1 MSRRPQKSNRRASSP
16 SPSASSPR
24 EFRLPENTT
33 PALPPVEDFAGLAM
47 PEALLKALAAEG
59 VTTPFPI
66 QAATLPNSLAGRDVL
81 GRGRTGSG
89 KTLAFGLALLART
102 AGLRAEPK
110 APLALVLVPTR
121 ELAQQV
127 TDALAPYATAVNL
140 RLATVVGGLSIT
152 KQAGAL
158 RRGAEVLVA
167 TPGRL
172 NDLVE
177 RGDCVLGDVRVTVLD
192 EADQMTDMGFLPQ
205 ITKLIQQVRADGQRM
220 LFSATLDA
228 NIDRLVQRFL
238 TDPVVHSVD
247 PSAGAVT
254 TMEHHVLHVL
264 DETDKKAVTTR
275 IAARDGRVIL
285 FLDTKRSADRLA
297 KRLLAVGVRAAALHG
312 GRSQP
317 QRNRTLEQFKN
328 GQVTALVAT
337 NVAAR
342 GIHVDDLDLV
352 VNVDPPADHK
362 DYLHRGGRTAR
373 AGGSGSVVTLVLPEQ
388 KRDVTRLISDAGI
401 RARTARVTSGDAELA
416 TITGA
421 REPSGVPVT
430 IEVPQPA
437 TLPAPR
443 RERRAGAEPG
453 RRSSRR
459 RRAGGAETAGG
470 GGTGTSAQGAGR
482 RGAAG
487 ARDEGSARRTGGT
500 RDQGSTRGTADA
512 AAAGV
517 AGAAQPSA
525 GGGRGSGRRS
535 GAGKSTAAAAGAAGS
550 GGSRSG
556 RRTGGG
562 TASGATSGR
571 RASSGTASGA
581 ASGAGARSGS
591 GAGSGARSG
600 SGAGSGSGARSGSGA
615 GSGSGARSGS
625 GAASGRAR
633 RASGRRS
640 ASGGA

>member
-1 MSRRPQKSNRRASSP
+1 MSRRSQKSNRRASSP
-16 SPSASSPR
+16 SPSASAPR
-24 EFRLPENTT
+24 EFRLPESTT
-33 PALPPVEDFAGLAM
+33 PALPAVEDFAGLDM
-47 PEALLKALAAEG
+47 PAGLLKTLTAQG

-66 QAATLPNSLAGRDVL
+66 QAATLPNSLAGRDLL

-127 TDALAPYATAVNL
+127 ADALTPYATAVNL
-140 RLATVVGGLSIT
+140 RLTTVVGGLSIM
-152 KQAGAL
+152 KQAGTL
-158 RRGAEVLVA
+158 RRGVEVLVA

-177 RGDCVLGDVRVTVLD
+177 RGDCRLDGVRITVLD

-205 ITKLIQQVRADGQRM
+205 ITKVIENVQPDGQRM
-220 LFSATLDA
+220 LFSATLDR

-238 TDPVVHSVD
+238 ADPVVHSVD

-254 TMEHHVLHVL
+254 TMEHHVLHIL

-352 VNVDPPADHK
+352 VNVDPPTDHK

-373 AGGSGSVVTLVLPEQ
+373 AGGSGSVVTLVLPNQ
-388 KRDVTRLISDAGI
+388 KRDVTQLMSAAGI
-401 RARTARVTSGDAELA
+401 RPRTSRITSSDTELA

-421 REPSGVPVT
+421 REPSGVAVT

-437 TLPAPR
+437 TPAASR
-443 RERRAGAEPG
+443 SDRKPG
-453 RRSSRR
+453 TEGGGRSGRR
-459 RRAGGAETAGG
+459 RRSGGGAGAAKTAPTGTGSRGSERRTAAGAATAGG
-470 GGTGTSAQGAGR
+470 GSAAGGRGTS
-482 RGAAG
+482 
-487 ARDEGSARRTGGT
+487 RRTG
-500 RDQGSTRGTADA
+500 
-512 AAAGV
+512 AG
-517 AGAAQPSA
+517 GSA
-525 GGGRGSGRRS
+525 GGSGSGGRGSDRRAA
-535 GAGKSTAAAAGAAGS
+535 AGTAAGAAS
-550 GGSRSG
+550 GKGVRRS
-556 RRTGGG
+556 
-562 TASGATSGR
+562 SGR
-571 RASSGTASGA
+571 RAAAGGATGGA
-581 ASGAGARSGS
+581 AGTGS
-591 GAGSGARSG
+591 GGRGSD
-600 SGAGSGSGARSGSGA
+600 
-615 GSGSGARSGS
+615 
-625 GAASGRAR
+625 R
-633 RASGRRS
+633 RGGRRTS
-640 ASGGA
+640 AS